1 MFFEG
6 GGYKSRA
13 VCHGARTVHIYIKEF
28 SHAILKNNVSIP
40 YDGNFYHFTVP
51 YAHHG
56 KPLSIYNRH
65 PQKTC

>member
-13 VCHGARTVHIYIKEF
+13 GCHGARTVHKT
-28 SHAILKNNVSIP
+28 NVYKKMVCRHPSIDQEGS
-40 YDGNFYHFTVP
+40 YVP

-56 KPLSIYNRH
+56 KPLSIYNRP